1 MIPTPGERWELTR
14 AALLSSGAGDC
25 WQGEGWS
32 ISNGDALD
40 VEFREGEGEPVPVL
54 WPAEEGHRLE

>member
-54 WPAEEGHRLE
+54 